1 MNVPLTAVA
10 TVLVLIFLQVK
21 APKDDLRTKFARMD
35 WTGNALVIAA
45 TTSTIIA
52 LTWGGVKY
60 PWDSA
65 RVLVPLV
72 LGLAGLVG
80 FFLYEGKFPREPVVP
95 WELFSYRTSF
105 SG

>member
-1 MNVPLTAVA
+1 MPLTGAA
-10 TVLVLIFLQVK
+10 TVLVIICLKVK
-21 APKDDLRTKFARMD
+21 APKDDLRTKLSRMD

-65 RVLVPLV
+65 RVLVPLI
-72 LGLAGLVG
+72 LGLTGLAA
-80 FFLYEGKFPREPVVP
+80 FFFYEGKFPREPIVP
-95 WELFSYRTSF
+95 WALFSNRTSF